1 MKNLIVIKIGGNA
14 MTELTPAFYQQ
25 LKTWREAGKS
35 ILLVH
40 GGGNKIS
47 EYCEKLQIPVIKKEG
62 IRVTDNATLEITQM
76 VLLGFIQPQILQQLS
91 LHQLS
96 AIGLNAATNGLIQ
109 GETIDRAALGA
120 VGKIT
125 QIQTALF
132 EDLLSDYIGVV
143 APLALD
149 EQGGWLNINGD
160 NAAAE
165 LAVLLQAEALYLVTD
180 VQGVLKGGELV
191 PTMTSSAAQQ
201 LQAEGVIGGGMQPK
215 INAAFYALEGGVP
228 SVQICSNTLADGTVL
243 IKEK

>member
-14 MTELTPAFYQQ
+14 MAELTPAFYQQ
-25 LKTWREAGKS
+25 LKTWREADKS

-47 EYCEKLQIPVIKKEG
+47 EYCEKLHIPVVKKNG
-62 IRVTDNATLEITQM
+62 IRVTDEATLEITQM
-76 VLLGFIQPQILQQLS
+76 VLLGLIQPQILQQMN
-91 LHQLS
+91 LHQVP
-96 AIGLNAATNGLIQ
+96 AIGLNAAVNGLIQ
-109 GETIDRAALGA
+109 GEAIDHAQLGA

-132 EDLLSDYIGVV
+132 ETLLKDYVGVV

-149 EQGGWLNINGD
+149 SQGGWLNINGD

-165 LAVLLQAEALYLVTD
+165 LATLLQAEALYLVTD
-180 VQGVLKGGELV
+180 VQGVLNAGELV
-191 PTMTSSAAQQ
+191 PTMTSATATQ

-215 INAAFYALEGGVP
+215 INAAFYALEAGVP
-228 SVQICSNTLADGTVL
+228 HVQICANTLNHGTTFV
-243 IKEK
+243 KEK